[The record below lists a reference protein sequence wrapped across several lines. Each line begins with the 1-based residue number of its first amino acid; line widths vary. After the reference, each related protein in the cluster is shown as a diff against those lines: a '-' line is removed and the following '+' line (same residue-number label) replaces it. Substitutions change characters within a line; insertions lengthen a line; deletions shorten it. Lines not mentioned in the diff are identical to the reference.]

1 MKIKSYII
9 FLVVVLF
16 SILFIGYVYDIL
28 SEVTVNADL
37 NLQSRKIETPIKLL
51 LNGYLGAFFAFNYL
65 GNINWLII
73 PLAIIYYLVAKPNLT
88 RQHFAFIALIIAA
101 LLLIG
106 LKGYFNPRYAF
117 TLLPLFIF
125 MVFDLT
131 WKTVGLFNDKRLQY
145 ASLIVL
151 IGLVGWNFYREA
163 ISVRFKKKVN
173 EIIIESDDVVT
184 SVTNEAEVA
193 DVMEFINDMSTTA
206 YFLVDNA
213 PEFYYHTS
221 KKGHYYW
228 NGDDFLYMKNG
239 RTKLIEGK
247 SLSEISDTL
256 ENDLDCKYIFSY
268 STYRG
273 YNPKFDEYLSTECK
287 LIASD
292 KDYRQLY
299 QIVHEN

>member
-1 MKIKSYII
+1 MKIKSYLI
-9 FLVVVLF
+9 FLAVAVA
-16 SILFIGYVYDIL
+16 SILFIGFIYEVL
-28 SEVTVNADL
+28 SEVTPGADL
-37 NLQSRKIETPIKLL
+37 NLQARKIETTTKLI

-65 GNINWLII
+65 GNISWLLI
-73 PLAIIYYLVAKPNLT
+73 PLCVIYYLVAKSQLT
-88 RQHFAFIALIIAA
+88 RTHFAFITFLLFA

-117 TLLPLFIF
+117 TLLPLF
-125 MVFDLT
+125 VFLVFEIT
-131 WKTVGLFNDKRLQY
+131 WKTSKLLNNNFLRY
-145 ASLIVL
+145 TSLVFL
-151 IGLVGWNFYREA
+151 IGLIGWNFYREA
-163 ISVRFKKKVN
+163 ISVRFQKKVN
-173 EIIIESDDVVT
+173 EIIVESDEVIK
-184 SVTNEAEVA
+184 SVEDDSEVA
-193 DVMEFINDMSTTA
+193 DVMEFINKMNTTD

-228 NGDDFLYMKNG
+228 NGDDFLYMENG
-239 RTKLIEGK
+239 RTKLMVGK

-256 ENDLDCKYIFSY
+256 QNELACKYIFSY

-299 QIVHEN
+299 QIIHEN